1 MLALFLSVVGA
12 QAPEPRV
19 ELIRTPANGIQP
31 RAAVDEQGT
40 LDLVYFRG
48 DAEAG
53 ELEYVRSTD
62 GGKTFDEPV
71 RVNSRPSSAV
81 ALGNVRGAQIAL
93 GRGGRV
99 HVAWN
104 GTLQGESEDSPM
116 LYTRLAGSGRG
127 FEPERDVAGEHHGLD
142 GGGAVAAD
150 AAGNVWVVWH
160 APDGGQGESDRR
172 VYVAHSKDD
181 GATFEPEIAASKK
194 GPGVCPCCGL
204 GASVNGDGGLAILY
218 RTACD
223 GDHRDTVLL
232 YARELGDP
240 FRPKLVDEWRVP
252 T

>member
-1 MLALFLSVVGA
+1 MLAFFIAVAVA
-12 QAPEPRV
+12 QTPESRV
-19 ELIRTPANGIQP
+19 ELIRTPSNGIQP

-40 LDLVYFRG
+40 LHVVYFRG

-62 GGKTFDEPV
+62 GGKKFDEPL
-71 RVNSRPSSAV
+71 RVNAEPKSAV

-104 GTLQGESEDSPM
+104 GTVRGDTKDSPM
-116 LYTRLAGSGRG
+116 LYTRLDETGTR
-127 FEPERDVAGEHHGLD
+127 FEPERDVAREHHGLD

-150 AAGNVWVVWH
+150 ATGNVWVVWH
-160 APDGGQGESDRR
+160 APDGGKGEADRR
-172 VYVAHSKDD
+172 VYVTRSKDD
-181 GATFEPEIAASKK
+181 GTTFEREVAASKK

-204 GASVNGDGGLAILY
+204 GAFACGGGGLAILY
-218 RTACD
+218 RTARD
-223 GDHRDTVLL
+223 GDRRDTMLL
-232 YARELGDP
+232 HAPDLGSP
-240 FRPKLVDEWRVP
+240 FRAKLVDKWRVP